1 MNNNIGFMQ
10 GRLSPI
16 VNNVIQQFPFDSWED
31 EFPQANKLNINLM
44 EWTLDYPN
52 LRKNPLLKDKYLNH
66 ILFLS
71 NKYNLKIPSVTLDC
85 CMQRP
90 FWKEKD
96 SIIFDKLIDD
106 FITIISYANKI
117 KAKILV
123 LPLVDNGSIQYKSEF
138 DLLKKTL
145 ESLSYLLMQKNIKI
159 AFESDYSPLKLTR
172 FIDGFDHTLF
182 GINYDS
188 GNSSA
193 LGYDPYEEINSYGRR
208 ILNVHIKDRFFKGA
222 TVRLG
227 SGDTSFQKI
236 FDNLKNIDYTGN
248 FILQT
253 ARAKN
258 DNHYEELKIN
268 LLFLK
273 KYLYIKDF

>member
-1 MNNNIGFMQ
+1 MINVGFMQ

-16 VNNVIQQFPFDSWED
+16 VNNTIQAFPFDTWED
-31 EFPQANKLNINLM
+31 EFPLANKLRIHLM

-52 LRKNPLLKDKYLNH
+52 LRKNPLLQESYLDR
-66 ILFLS
+66 IFFLS
-71 NKYNLKIPSVTLDC
+71 NKYNLQIPSVTLDC

-96 SIIFDKLIDD
+96 KISFDKLIDD
-106 FITIISYANKI
+106 FILIISYASKI
-117 KAKILV
+117 KSKILV
-123 LPLVDNGSIQYKSEF
+123 LPLVDNGSIQNKFEF
-138 DLLKKTL
+138 DILKKTL
-145 ESLSYLLMQKNIKI
+145 VSLSGLLKEKNIKI
-159 AFESDYSPLKLTR
+159 AFESDYSPIKLSK
-172 FIDGFDHTLF
+172 FIDKFDQTLF

-188 GNSSA
+188 GNSSS
-193 LGYDPYEEINSYGRR
+193 LGYDSLEEINSYGER
-208 ILNVHIKDRFFKGA
+208 IFNVHIKDRVLNGK

-227 SGDTSFQKI
+227 CGDACFQEI
-236 FDNLKNIDYTGN
+236 FDNLRNSNYTGN

-273 KYLYIKDF
+273 KYLS

>member
-10 GRLSPI
+10 GRLSPT
-16 VNNVIQQFPFDSWED
+16 VNNVIQEFPFNYWED

-52 LRKNPLLKDKYLNH
+52 LRKNPLLQDKFLNH

-106 FITIISYANKI
+106 FITIISYANNI

-123 LPLVDNGSIQYKSEF
+123 LPLVDNGSIHHKSEF

-172 FIDGFDHTLF
+172 FIDQFDPTLF

-193 LGYDPYEEINSYGRR
+193 LGYDPFEEIHSYGRR
-208 ILNVHIKDRFFKGA
+208 ILNVHIKDRFFKGT

-227 SGDTSFQKI
+227 CGATSFQKI

-258 DNHYEELKIN
+258 NNHYEELKIN

-273 KYLYIKDF
+273 KYLYKKNL